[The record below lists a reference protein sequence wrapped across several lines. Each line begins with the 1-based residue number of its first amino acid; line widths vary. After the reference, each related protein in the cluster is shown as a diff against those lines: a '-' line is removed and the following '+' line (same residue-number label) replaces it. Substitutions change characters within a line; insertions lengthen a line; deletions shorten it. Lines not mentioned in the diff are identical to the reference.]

1 MGREFES
8 PRARHKFNLSRI
20 MKNFLSILLIAV
32 LSGCA
37 TKSAPSVQ
45 APVPAPAAA
54 AGKPAPST
62 FVSGAKITHVDTKLQ
77 FVVLDYRSRVL
88 PLIGTRLTV
97 YRAGQ
102 RVGEVQLTD
111 PIRMGF
117 ATADI
122 RTGDVRV
129 GDEAR

>member
-1 MGREFES
+1 
-8 PRARHKFNLSRI
+8 
-20 MKNFLSILLIAV
+20 MKNFLSLLLVAV
-32 LSGCA
+32 LAGCA
-37 TKSAPSVQ
+37 TKSAPT
-45 APVPAPAAA
+45 VPAPAPVATSA
-54 AGKPAPST
+54 KPATPT
-62 FVSGAKITHVDTKLQ
+62 FVSGAKITHVDAKLQ

-97 YRAGQ
+97 FRAGQ

-122 RTGDVRV
+122 RTGELRV

>member
-1 MGREFES
+1 
-8 PRARHKFNLSRI
+8 
-20 MKNFLSILLIAV
+20 MKNFLSILLVAV
-32 LSGCA
+32 LAGCA
-37 TKSAPSVQ
+37 TKSAPPVT
-45 APVPAPAAA
+45 APVGSAAQPATPL
-54 AGKPAPST
+54 
-62 FVSGAKITHVDTKLQ
+62 FLSGAKITRVDTKLQ

-97 YRAGQ
+97 YRDGQ
-102 RVGEVQLTD
+102 RVGEIQLTD

-122 RTGDVRV
+122 RTGEVRV

>member
-1 MGREFES
+1 
-8 PRARHKFNLSRI
+8 
-20 MKNFLSILLIAV
+20 MKNFLSILLIVV
-32 LSGCA
+32 LAGCA
-37 TKSAPSVQ
+37 TKSAPPVQ

-54 AGKPAPST
+54 AGQSATPT

-122 RTGDVRV
+122 RTGEVRV

>member
-1 MGREFES
+1 
-8 PRARHKFNLSRI
+8 
-20 MKNFLSILLIAV
+20 MKNFLSILLIAI
-32 LSGCA
+32 LTGCA
-37 TKSAPSVQ
+37 TKSAPP
-45 APVPAPAAA
+45 APVPAPATT
-54 AGKPAPST
+54 AGKPATPT
-62 FVSGAKITHVDTKLQ
+62 FVSGAKITRVDTKLQ

>member
-8 PRARHKFNLSRI
+8 PRARHKFNLIRI

-32 LSGCA
+32 LAGCA
-37 TKSAPSVQ
+37 TKSAPPVQ
-45 APVPAPAAA
+45 VPVPAPAAA
-54 AGKPAPST
+54 AGQSATPT

-122 RTGDVRV
+122 RTGEVRV

>member
-1 MGREFES
+1 
-8 PRARHKFNLSRI
+8 
-20 MKNFLSILLIAV
+20 MKNFFSILFLAV
-32 LSGCA
+32 LVGCA
-37 TKSAPSVQ
+37 TKSAPPVQ
-45 APVPAPAAA
+45 APEPAPAA
-54 AGKPAPST
+54 KPATST

-88 PLIGTRLTV
+88 PVIGTRLTV

-122 RTGDVRV
+122 RTGEVRV